1 MQGYGSK
8 PATCARPL
16 GARSRLRS
24 GALYRRLRPFVVRA
38 ARRRRGVRLRRRCF
52 ARRQRRS
59 SARSHG
65 RISRRRG
72 TGTHPAARAQPGSR
86 RRTAHGD
93 RGRARHLHLLRRFGR
108 RAERRPCAGA
118 TVGGGASHRRRPDLR
133 RLLRG
138 VACGPPADS
147 HASARPRPRAA
158 QPAPTGL
165 PHVQPPLGYPH
176 PPCAP
181 HALRRVACRGAELRR
196 GLRPAVAARLSC
208 GAHRGGRP
216 SLLRLPHRQRR
227 LLHEHA
233 YAPFGR
239 RLRRGQPRRDRFFP
253 RAARF
258 RALAPGTDA
267 RQAERRQVDSH
278 ARVFAVGLPYA
289 AYHIGRRSDRPC
301 AAALTPLRC
310 APNGCRW
317 CVPLRRRSTP
327 SENETGDLSQ
337 RSPVF
342 HAISDRCQRH
352 ASRMR
357 RAMAPSTLR
366 ASP

>member
-38 ARRRRGVRLRRRCF
+38 ARCRRGVRLRRRCF
-52 ARRQRRS
+52 ARRQRRP

-65 RISRRRG
+65 RISHRRG

-147 HASARPRPRAA
+147 HALARPRPRAA

-176 PPCAP
+176 PPCAS
-181 HALRRVACRGAELRR
+181 HALRRVACRGAEFRR

-216 SLLRLPHRQRR
+216 PLLRLPHRQRR

-258 RALAPGTDA
+258 RELAPGTDA

-289 AYHIGRRSDRPC
+289 AFHIGRRSDRPC
-301 AAALTPLRC
+301 AAALR
-310 APNGCRW
+310 CRW
-317 CVPLRRRSTP
+317 CVPSRRRSTP